1 MRGPGPVPPEAP
13 ASAAGIGSSTGGPK
27 ARLPGDARGRG
38 PTGNHAGG
46 GSDNVRSRVA
56 PVSPLN
62 PVYLTVFYTC
72 LCVDKCKQNL
82 TCKLHTHMHAHAH
95 SHTAKKNQ
103 MICRLCSNSSFCRE
117 RPVQWV
123 SLQTAG
129 ALRSPFHQTQKHQH
143 TGSVPHRVQPRP
155 DAPRIRLG
163 HQRCQGQPGAGLLLS
178 TVNG

>member
-27 ARLPGDARGRG
+27 AHLPGDARGRG

-62 PVYLTVFYTC
+62 PVYLTVFYTWSVC
-72 LCVDKCKQNL
+72 GQMQAKPYMQA
-82 TCKLHTHMHAHAH
+82 THAHAH
-95 SHTAKKNQ
+95 AHTAKKNQ

-143 TGSVPHRVQPRP
+143 TGSVPHRVQPKP